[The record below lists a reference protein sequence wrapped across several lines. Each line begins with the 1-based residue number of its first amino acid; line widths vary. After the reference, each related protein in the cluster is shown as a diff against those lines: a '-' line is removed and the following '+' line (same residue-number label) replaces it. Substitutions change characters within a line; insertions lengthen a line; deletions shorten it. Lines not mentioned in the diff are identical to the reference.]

1 MKNKALLN
9 LTKMEN
15 ENTLLERFNTWIR
28 NSVMLKLITIT
39 VLVLLLL
46 IPTSMI
52 TSIISEREMLNEMTV
67 TDVSA
72 KWAASQQINGP
83 ILTIPFT
90 FEYKKDDEVVE
101 GVRYWHML
109 PKALSING
117 QVDPEKLRRGIY
129 EVVVYRS
136 ALELAGS
143 FITDLKLVE
152 NDVKE
157 IRWDQAFLT
166 IGISDLRGIEE
177 DIMVKWGDQNL
188 PIEPGSRIP
197 DLVYS
202 GITVQLPG
210 LDAST
215 NIDIP
220 FSFDLKLQGSQNLSF
235 VPLGNNT
242 EVKLTSP
249 WDSPSF
255 NGSFIPDSREVSGA
269 GFAASWKVL
278 QLNRNFPQSWVG
290 SAQAEKLQDASFG
303 VDLMM
308 PLDDYQK
315 SMRSAKYAV
324 MTIVL
329 TFLVFFLVEILNG
342 RKIHPFQYTLV
353 GLALSL
359 FYVLLISISEHA
371 TFNIAYAISTCAI
384 VGMISLY
391 SMSVF
396 KMPKLSM
403 LLVATLIGIYGFL
416 FVTLQLADYALL
428 MGSIGLTIILAITMY
443 FTRNINWYKLNIA
456 TD

>member
-1 MKNKALLN
+1 
-9 LTKMEN
+9 MEN

-52 TSIISEREMLNEMTV
+52 TSIISEREVLNEMTV

-72 KWAASQQINGP
+72 KWANSQQINGP

-90 FEYKKDDEVVE
+90 FEFKKDDEVVE
-101 GVRYWHML
+101 GVRYWHIL
-109 PKALSING
+109 PRELSING

-143 FITDLKLVE
+143 FTTDLKLAE

-177 DIMVKWGDQNL
+177 DVMVKWGDQRL
-188 PIEPGSRIP
+188 AVEPGSRIP

-202 GITVQLPG
+202 GITVQLPNLG
-210 LDAST
+210 AST
-215 NIDIP
+215 SGDIP

-269 GFAASWKVL
+269 GFAANWKVL

-290 SAQAEKLQDASFG
+290 SAQAEKLQDAAFG
-303 VDLMM
+303 VDLIM

-416 FVTLQLADYALL
+416 FVTLQLADFALL

-456 TD
+456 ID